1 MKEGLFLDGI
11 HVYCDRLSIDEQVQR
26 AIQIPAHAALAGVAW
41 LDGAKVLTDLAL
53 RNAARKRL
61 GKIRLLVHRPSSQN
75 PL

>member
-1 MKEGLFLDGI
+1 MKEGFLLDGI
-11 HVYCDRLSIDEQVQR
+11 DVHGDRLSVDEQVQR

-53 RNAARKRL
+53 RNAARKWF